1 MGLMKRDGRGQVIR
15 RVVPALL
22 TCFFLFGANYAMDI
36 AMARMGIDESKTIV
50 NDLII
55 GVLGALAVYYYLS
68 ASYENLHFES
78 AKERI
83 LLIGELNLRI
93 RESLGV
99 VTSSAMSDDRV
110 ARLRGIDEAIDRI
123 DDILC
128 DFQADERG
136 GGKVKAASGSGR
148 AGNL

>member
-1 MGLMKRDGRGQVIR
+1 MGLTKKDGRAGLIR
-15 RVVPALL
+15 RVVPAVL
-22 TCFFLFGANYAMDI
+22 TCAFLFAANYTMDI

-68 ASYENLHFES
+68 ASYENLHFQS
-78 AKERI
+78 ARERI

-128 DFQADERG
+128 DFQTG
-136 GGKVKAASGSGR
+136 GR
-148 AGNL
+148 T

>member
-1 MGLMKRDGRGQVIR
+1 MGLTKKDGRAGLLR
-15 RVVPALL
+15 RVVPAVL
-22 TCFFLFGANYAMDI
+22 TCVFLFAANYTMDI

-68 ASYENLHFES
+68 ASYESLHFEN
-78 AKERI
+78 ARERI

-128 DFQADERG
+128 DFQTG
-136 GGKVKAASGSGR
+136 GR
-148 AGNL
+148 A

>member
-1 MGLMKRDGRGQVIR
+1 MATTNSSARSRMLARIFPAVITFA
-15 RVVPALL
+15 V
-22 TCFFLFGANYAMDI
+22 LFAANYSLEI
-36 AMARMGIDESKTIV
+36 ALERMGSDVSKTIV

-55 GVLGALAVYYYLS
+55 GVLGAVAVYYYLS
-68 ASYENLHFES
+68 ASYESHHFES

-93 RESLGV
+93 RESLGE
-99 VTSSAMSDDRV
+99 VTSSALSDDRG

-128 DFQADERG
+128 DFQSEERSA
-136 GGKVKAASGSGR
+136 VEVRAARGVGR
-148 AGNL
+148 VGNA

>member
-1 MGLMKRDGRGQVIR
+1 MGLTKKDGRAGLIR
-15 RVVPALL
+15 RVVPAVL
-22 TCFFLFGANYAMDI
+22 TCGFLFAANYTMDI

-68 ASYENLHFES
+68 ASYENLHFQS
-78 AKERI
+78 ARERI

-128 DFQADERG
+128 DFQTG
-136 GGKVKAASGSGR
+136 GR
-148 AGNL
+148 T